1 MEIFQKTEFKKSYK
15 KLHQNQRAVVN
26 EEIKKIIENPNI
38 GVEKVGDLKGIFVHK
53 FNIFNQQYLL
63 AYSFDEK
70 NNDVDNARRPRKFL
84 SKREKYFKIKSL
96 RRCS

>member
-15 KLHQNQRAVVN
+15 KLHQNQRAAVN

-53 FNIFNQQYLL
+53 FNIL
-63 AYSFDEK
+63 
-70 NNDVDNARRPRKFL
+70 FL
-84 SKREKYFKIKSL
+84 YIKSTFL
-96 RRCS
+96 ISNICWRTVPTKKQ